1 MLKKQELLN
10 QLLEMKNDMN
20 QKRYFFNGY
29 IIDDEGSIEMNLFE
43 IKKITRDS
51 KEVAEMLS
59 DYFENIIVNASNN
72 IAKMNIEKSEL
83 PLKEI
88 EKISFDFL
96 PGLISKEKP
105 SPNVLNAE
113 IFNSIDDDLI
123 IIDEAHVRAL
133 ALRRV
138 CRGKQK
144 GYKYEMSEENLSD
157 YMPPETRKRFPIVA
171 CSYSKLNEELKALGY
186 NFKFPD
192 MNVLKTKI
200 LSVGEAKTEQESYGF
215 GDDLEFCILDENS
228 LTKED
233 NLQK

>member
-29 IIDDEGSIEMNLFE
+29 IIEDEGSREMSLFE

-51 KEVAEMLS
+51 KEVAKMLS

-72 IAKMNIEKSEL
+72 IAKMNIEKSEP

-88 EKISFDFL
+88 EKISFAFL
-96 PGLISKEKP
+96 PGLISKKKP

-113 IFNSIDDDLI
+113 IFNSIDNDLI
-123 IIDEAHVRAL
+123 IINEVYVRVFAL
-133 ALRRV
+133 CQIWQV
-138 CRGKQK
+138 EQK
-144 GYKYEMSEENLSD
+144 GYKYEMMEDYLSD
-157 YMPPETRKRFPIVA
+157 YMPPETNKEFPIVA

-186 NFKFPD
+186 NFKFPN

-233 NLQK
+233 DLQK

>member
-29 IIDDEGSIEMNLFE
+29 IMDDEFPIEISLFE

-51 KEVAEMLS
+51 KEVAKMLS
-59 DYFENIIVNASNN
+59 DYFENIIVSASNN
-72 IAKMNIEKSEL
+72 IAYINIENPAEG
-83 PLKEI
+83 LKEI
-88 EKISFDFL
+88 EKISFDFV

-105 SPNVLNAE
+105 SKNVFNSE

-123 IIDEAHVRAL
+123 IIDEAHVRVL
-133 ALRRV
+133 ASR
-138 CRGKQK
+138 CIWCGKEK
-144 GYKYEMSEENLSD
+144 GYKYEMMEDYLSD
-157 YMPPETRKRFPIVA
+157 YMPSESNKKFPTVA

-200 LSVGEAKTEQESYGF
+200 LSAGKIKTEQESYGF
-215 GDDLEFCILDENS
+215 GDGSKFCILDENS
-228 LTKED
+228 LTKEGS
-233 NLQK
+233 LKK